1 MLRNII
7 FVAFGG
13 AFGSVLRYLIATII
27 ITKKFPAST
36 FLVNIIGSFLIGVLM
51 AYLLKQTNNQNWQ
64 LLMVTGFCGGFTT
77 FSAFSWDVILLL
89 QQARYLTAIL
99 YVLATFILS
108 ISFCF
113 LGFNISK

>member
-13 AFGSVLRYLIATII
+13 AMGSVFRYVTAMIVS
-27 ITKKFPAST
+27 TKKFPAST
-36 FLVNIIGSFLIGVLM
+36 FLVNIIGSFLIGILM
-51 AYLLKQTNNQNWQ
+51 GYLLKQTNNQNWQ

-77 FSAFSWDVILLL
+77 FSAFSWDVILLM
-89 QQARYLTAIL
+89 QQARYATAIF
-99 YVLATFILS
+99 YVVATFVLS
-108 ISFCF
+108 IFFCF